1 MPMDPKNLSAEERMA
16 LQSAER
22 MEHLSQLM
30 YETRN
35 KILRTAQNKVNALMV
50 ATPPADR
57 PLIAQAAYEA
67 CVIMVLRYEED
78 LRAAGMPSLLIR
90 QTHTQAEQMGIE
102 TMMEPQQGSGLILPV
117 GGKDGS

>member
-1 MPMDPKNLSAEERMA
+1 MPMDPKNLSPDERVA
-16 LQSAER
+16 IQSAGR

-35 KILRTAQNKVNALMV
+35 KVLRTTQNKVNGLMV
-50 ATPPADR
+50 TTPPADR

-67 CVIMVLRYEED
+67 CIIMVLRYEED
-78 LRAAGMPSLLIR
+78 LRGAGMPSLLIR
-90 QTHTQAEQMGIE
+90 QTHAEAVQMGIE
-102 TMMEPQQGSGLILPV
+102 TMMQPQQGSGLILPV

>member
-1 MPMDPKNLSAEERMA
+1 MSMDPKNLTPEERMH

-35 KILRTAQNKVNALMV
+35 KILRTTQNKVNGLMV
-50 ATPPADR
+50 ATAPTDR

-67 CVIMVLRYEED
+67 CAIMVLRYEED
-78 LRAAGMPSLLIR
+78 LRVAGMPSLLIR
-90 QTHTQAEQMGIE
+90 QTHAEAVQMGIE
-102 TMMEPQQGSGLILPV
+102 TMMQPQQGSGLILPV